1 MKLRRVRIPPYVL
14 YFFLPITLV
23 AAAAGMLNLAS
34 FERVR
39 QDQRTAAA
47 AQATDIARISTATH
61 INEEVASIQHLVS
74 MTLEQAARGDIGEAD
89 AYLIHSSVVNR
100 LAALETELPGLLVA
114 HGNADEVQE
123 ARKDFQAYRN
133 FIIMATDLAA
143 IDPASAMRHAYEAA
157 NSYVDLSEHTHT
169 IARTVATNAAKRG
182 ERQAHAFEQHAHQT
196 GATGALLI
204 AALLLIWLFISK
216 WLFRRID
223 NITVTL
229 RALSDG
235 NVNPSTLA
243 AVQAIGGDGKG
254 ALSDMARAVLAF
266 RDAIVAR
273 EAART
278 DLAKRMKE
286 LSCLYDVSRI
296 TERDDLDVT
305 SMLEIVASRLPS
317 AMSRPGGAAIDYCG
331 MRFGAEVEGYSL
343 TASAAGS
350 GEHSPT
356 VTVTYTA
363 ISAPTGG
370 GEVFLAEE
378 RVLLDAVA
386 MRLAGAMERRR
397 VAAVERDTQAL
408 MHAIVEE
415 SPVAIDVVDVETLR
429 FINVNAAACRL
440 LGYDRAE
447 LLGMTLAD
455 TQGLLGR
462 EDLVDRI
469 REVIAA
475 RSVRFENRHRRKDG
489 SLIDVR
495 VTVSAISQK
504 GRDYLVG
511 LWSDITAEKEAQAEI
526 RKLSLVVEQTPHP
539 VIITDLEGRI
549 EYVNDAFVHNTGY
562 GRSEVIGKNPRIL
575 QSGKT
580 PQNTY
585 QELWQAL
592 AHGEPW
598 KGEFI
603 NRTAAGQEQIEAAI
617 ITPLRDASGTVTHY
631 VALKENITARKQ
643 QEEQLR
649 KLFMAVEQSPES
661 IVITDLDARIEYT
674 NQAFHRNTGYSSE
687 EILGQNPRIL
697 QSGQTPKETYLDL
710 WETLTRGEPWHG
722 ELFNRRKDG
731 SEYVEFA
738 TIAPVRQPDGRITHY
753 LAIKEDITDKKR
765 MSDELDQYRRHLEQ
779 LVAERTAKFISAKE
793 EAEAVS
799 RDFRRVLEASPDMIV
814 LKDKAGRFSAVSRT
828 YLETLGGLGW
838 KDLRGRTAEDV
849 FDPAE
854 AAKMQAEEDQQRTSG
869 CDLVV
874 MERSLVSE
882 GGERRQMSFTRS
894 VLHDADGEF
903 AGFLLQ
909 GRDVTARTVA
919 AEALARKEEEIR
931 LLLEST
937 SEGIFGVDTD
947 GRITFVNASAATEL
961 GYDSPT
967 DLIGLPS
974 HEALG
979 HSHGDGSPCPPAECR
994 IRRAML
1000 ENRAVSFDGD
1010 IFRRRDGTPIAVA
1023 YSCAPLER
1031 SGTVIGAVICFQ
1043 DISGRKAAEI
1053 ELREAKEAAESA
1065 SRSKSEFLANMSHEI
1080 RTPMNA
1086 IIGLTHLLQRDVRD
1100 ARQSGQLAKISAA
1113 AHHLLTIVNDI
1124 LDLSKIEAG
1133 KLRLETVD
1141 FEIDRVVDTV
1151 CNIVRDKADAKGIE
1165 LVIDLQGLPAVLR
1178 GDGLRLGQ
1186 VLVNF
1191 AGNAVKFTETGSVV
1205 LRARPIKV
1213 AAEGMDVRFEVVD
1226 SGIGISPEHRDR
1238 LFHAFEQADG
1248 STTRRYGG
1256 TGLGLAI
1263 SRRLTELMGGR
1274 IGVESEFGKGST
1286 FWVEIPF
1293 GYGGAR
1299 VREGALEAQGLR
1311 ALVID
1316 DRPEARDTL
1325 LGMLER
1331 LGFEVSAESVGAAAL
1346 ARVSEADSLGAPYDL
1361 LLIDWR
1367 MPGLDGLEVGR
1378 RLAELPLSRQPSR
1391 LLVTADGE
1399 CPSADALR
1407 ISRYFDVLR
1416 KPVTPSRLLEAL
1428 QNTLSG
1434 HHGAAT
1440 RLEPGEAE
1448 IRLRNRGGGT
1458 VLLAEDN
1465 PVNREVALDLL
1476 RDVGL
1481 EVDVAENGRIA
1492 VAKAG
1497 LTTYDLI
1504 VMDMQMP
1511 EMDGLEATRMI
1522 RTLPNHRSTPIL
1534 AMTANAFGEDREAC
1548 FVAGMN
1554 DHISKPVS
1562 PEVLYATLLRWLPSA
1577 PDSEEPQSRKLPL
1590 RPDSGVPD
1598 ELVEQSNLLRGIEGL
1613 DTVSGLRTVK
1623 GNLGLYISILEQ
1635 FTKDTGTTALLAALS
1650 RRDFTEACRIAHT
1663 LKGAAATLGADRL
1676 RTTAA
1681 VLERALTNM
1690 EGTANDVDGLAA
1702 QAGQLDA
1709 DFRGLSDAIG
1719 GALSLPNPTAKRAER
1734 EAITDDPE
1742 RALRLLQRLEH
1753 LLAGDDIEA
1762 INFCRDNE
1770 DSLRSA
1776 LGDRAE
1782 AILDYTGEFNFDEA
1796 LEELRS
1802 IPIAK
1807 LKFR

>member
-23 AAAAGMLNLAS
+23 AAAAGLLNLAS
-34 FERVR
+34 FESIRE
-39 QDQRTAAA
+39 DQRAATAA
-47 AQATDIARISTATH
+47 QVDDIARISTATH

-74 MTLEQAARGDIGEAD
+74 RALEQAAKGEIGEAD

-100 LAALETELPGLLVA
+100 LAALETELPSLLAA
-114 HGNADEVQE
+114 HANADEVQE
-123 ARKDFQAYRN
+123 ARKDFEAYRN
-133 FIIMATDLAA
+133 FIVMATDLAA
-143 IDPASAMRHAYEAA
+143 IDPPGAMRHAYEAA
-157 NSYVDLSEHTHT
+157 NSYVDLSEHTHS

-182 ERQAHAFEQHAHQT
+182 EGQAHAFELHAQQT
-196 GATGALLI
+196 GATGALLV
-204 AALLLIWLFISK
+204 AALLLIWLLISK

-223 NITVTL
+223 NITLTL
-229 RALSDG
+229 QELSDG
-235 NVNPSTLA
+235 NVNPSALS
-243 AVQAIGGDGKG
+243 AVQAIGADRKG
-254 ALSDMARAVLAF
+254 ALSGMARAVLAF
-266 RDAIVAR
+266 RDAIVTR
-273 EAART
+273 EAAQT
-278 DLAKRMKE
+278 NLAKRMQE

-305 SMLEIVASRLPS
+305 TMLETIATRLPS
-317 AMSRPGGAAIDYCG
+317 AMNCPGSAVVEFCG
-331 MRFGAEVEGYSL
+331 MRFGAEVEGHNL

-350 GEHSPT
+350 GEQSPT

-363 ISAPTGG
+363 TPAPADGS
-370 GEVFLAEE
+370 EAFLAEE
-378 RVLLDAVA
+378 RILLDAVA

-415 SPVAIDVVDVETLR
+415 SPFAIDVIDVETLR

-440 LGYDRAE
+440 LGYDRTE
-447 LLGMTLAD
+447 LLSLTLAD

-462 EDLVDRI
+462 EELVAKVRN
-469 REVIAA
+469 VIAA
-475 RSVRFENRHRRKDG
+475 QSARFENRHRRKDG

-495 VTVSAISQK
+495 ITVSAIRQK

-562 GRSEVIGKNPRIL
+562 RRSEVIGKNPRIL

-580 PQNTY
+580 PQSTY
-585 QELWQAL
+585 DELWQAL
-592 AHGEPW
+592 TRGEPW
-598 KGEFI
+598 KGEFV
-603 NRTAAGQEQIEAAI
+603 NRTATGQEQIEAAI

-631 VALKENITARKQ
+631 VALKENITARKL

-649 KLFMAVEQSPES
+649 KLYMAVEQSPES
-661 IVITDLDARIEYT
+661 IVITDLEARIEYT

-697 QSGQTPKETYLDL
+697 QSGQTPSETYLDL
-710 WETLTRGEPWHG
+710 WETLSRGEPWHG

-765 MSDELDQYRRHLEQ
+765 MNDELDRYRRHLEQ
-779 LVAERTAKFISAKE
+779 LVAERTAEFIAAKE

-814 LKDKAGRFSAVSRT
+814 LKDKEGRFSAASRT
-828 YLETLGGLGW
+828 YLETLAGLSW
-838 KDLRGRTAEDV
+838 KDLRGRTAEEV
-849 FDPAE
+849 FDPTE
-854 AAKMQAEEDQQRTSG
+854 AARVKAEEDRQRTSG

-874 MERSLVSE
+874 MERSLQSE
-882 GGERRQMSFTRS
+882 GGERRRMSFTRS
-894 VLHDADGEF
+894 ILHDADGEF

-947 GRITFVNASAATEL
+947 GRITFANASAANEL
-961 GYDSPT
+961 GYGSPS

-979 HSHGDGSPCPPAECR
+979 HSYGDGSPCPPGECR

-1000 ENRAVSFDGD
+1000 ENRAVSFEGD
-1010 IFRRRDGTPIAVA
+1010 IFRRRDGNPFAVA

-1031 SGTVIGAVICFQ
+1031 SGTVVGAVICFQ
-1043 DISGRKAAEI
+1043 DISGRKAAEA
-1053 ELREAKEAAESA
+1053 ELREAKETAETA

-1086 IIGLTHLLQRDVRD
+1086 IIGLTHLLQRDVKD
-1100 ARQSGQLAKISAA
+1100 ARQSTQLAKISAA

-1141 FEIDRVVDTV
+1141 FEIDRVVDNV

-1191 AGNAVKFTETGSVV
+1191 AGNAVKFTETGSII
-1205 LRARPIKV
+1205 LRARPV
-1213 AAEGMDVRFEVVD
+1213 TAAAEGMVARFEVVD

-1286 FWVEIPF
+1286 FWIEIPF
-1293 GYGGAR
+1293 GYGHGGAR
-1299 VREGALEAQGLR
+1299 AREVALEAKGLR
-1311 ALVID
+1311 AMVID
-1316 DRPEARDTL
+1316 DLPEARDTL
-1325 LGMLER
+1325 LGMLEM
-1331 LGFEVSAESVGAAAL
+1331 LGFEVTAESDGAAAM
-1346 ARVSEADSLGAPYDL
+1346 ARVSEADSLSAPYDL

-1367 MPGLDGLEVGR
+1367 MPGLDGLEIGR

-1391 LLVTADGE
+1391 LLVTADSE
-1399 CPSADALR
+1399 CVSPDALKV
-1407 ISRYFDVLR
+1407 SGYFDVLR
-1416 KPVTPSRLLEAL
+1416 KPLTPSRLLEAL
-1428 QNTLSG
+1428 QDTLSG
-1434 HHGAAT
+1434 HHSAAT

-1448 IRLRNRGGGT
+1448 LRLRNRGGGRI
-1458 VLLAEDN
+1458 LLAEDN

-1476 RDVGL
+1476 KDVGL
-1481 EVDVAENGRIA
+1481 EVDVAEDGRIA
-1492 VAKAG
+1492 VTKAEA
-1497 LTTYDLI
+1497 TPYDLI
-1504 VMDMQMP
+1504 LMDMQMP
-1511 EMDGLEATRMI
+1511 EMDGLESTRLI
-1522 RTLPNHRSTPIL
+1522 RSLPNHRSTPIL

-1562 PEVLYATLLRWLPSA
+1562 PEVLYAALLHWLP
-1577 PDSEEPQSRKLPL
+1577 PTQGSEELQSPDVSL
-1590 RPDSGVPD
+1590 RPEVSHPSA
-1598 ELVEQSNLLRGIEGL
+1598 LHEQLTRIREINEL
-1613 DTVSGLRTVK
+1613 DTDAGLRTLK
-1623 GNLGLYISILEQ
+1623 GNLGLYLRLLGKFREDS
-1635 FTKDTGTTALLAALS
+1635 GTTALLAALAET
-1650 RRDFTEACRIAHT
+1650 DFVVACRTAHT
-1663 LKGAAATLGADRL
+1663 FKGTAATLGADGL
-1676 RTTAA
+1676 RTMAA
-1681 VLERALTNM
+1681 ALEKALRNK
-1690 EGTANDVDGLAA
+1690 EGEAIDVDRIVA
-1702 QAGQLDA
+1702 QARQLDT
-1709 DFRGLSDAIG
+1709 DFRTLSESIG
-1719 GALSLPNPTAKRAER
+1719 RALSLPNQPATISVGETIMYTK
-1734 EAITDDPE
+1734 EAALQITQTLESLLLSDDMD
-1742 RALRLLQRLEH
+1742 AL
-1753 LLAGDDIEA
+1753 
-1762 INFCRDNE
+1762 NFCRENDKI
-1770 DSLRSA
+1770 LRFA
-1776 LGDRAE
+1776 LGSQAGSILKHVEEFSFDS
-1782 AILDYTGEFNFDEA
+1782 AIL
-1796 LEELRS
+1796 LLRKMRS
-1802 IPIAK
+1802 D
-1807 LKFR
+1807 